1 MAKKCICFSRVS
13 SYRQDLEYQR
23 NEVKTEALKTYK
35 LSEIIEVTGK
45 ESAIKLSEEQRQTL
59 NEMKSIVEDNP
70 TIDSIYFFAVD
81 RLARRVSVVMSI
93 KEWADDHNINL
104 VFLNP
109 VKFNT
114 LDKQPDGSYRKNT
127 IADMFLNF
135 LSIGAKMEM
144 EMKNERFRS
153 AKQMLKQQN
162 KPISR
167 MLFGYSKNE
176 DKTVRIDPN
185 TGRIIKWVFDSYLHN
200 NKSTSQIY
208 AEGVELGYWSKLNA
222 RSSQANR
229 IRVILSNYAYAGEN
243 TGRDLVYPAIVDRT
257 DVETAIQML
266 SEAQNKPKCKSKHSY
281 LCKSIIK
288 DKNTGYTMK
297 ADISHIRYMSIT
309 GDEKL
314 FTISMNICDTCIW
327 RSAYQAKW
335 ISLSTTDSDTIGK
348 TKDQL
353 SEISV
358 KISNLNDIISDIDR
372 RTEKAYT
379 AFVSG
384 KGRITPELY
393 EKTLRG
399 LENERTETI
408 SKVHKYEKRE
418 AELFNLLNELQTKE
432 KRDIEIRSVSEIT
445 DDTQRIEIIKEVV
458 RGMTVEKKNKR
469 FIIEV
474 DTILPVSDRY
484 LYTPK
489 GRVKKLYYINGEFDP
504 FDVDIEKAV
513 EQQILLDITSE
524 IMIRFKLKK

>member
-13 SYRQDLEYQR
+13 SYRQDLDYQR
-23 NEVKTEALKTYK
+23 NEVKLEALKSYK
-35 LSEIIEVTGK
+35 ASEIIEVTGK

-70 TIDSIYFFAVD
+70 TIESIYFFAVD
-81 RLARRVSVVMSI
+81 RLARRVSIVMSI
-93 KEWADDHNINL
+93 KEWADEHNINL

-109 VKFNT
+109 VRFNT

-162 KPISR
+162 KPTSKL
-167 MLFGYSKNE
+167 LFGYSKNA

-185 TGRIIKWVFDSYLHN
+185 TGHIIKWVFDSYLHH
-200 NKSTSQIY
+200 NKSTTQIY
-208 AEGVELGYWSKLNA
+208 AEGVELGYWKKLSA
-222 RSSQANR
+222 RSSQSNHIR
-229 IRVILSNYAYAGEN
+229 IILSNYAYAGEP
-243 TGRDLVYPAIVDRT
+243 TGRDLVYPAIVDRI
-257 DVETAIQML
+257 DVENAIQKM
-266 SEAQNKPKCKSKHSY
+266 SEAQNKPKSKSKHSY

-288 DKNTGYTMK
+288 DKNTGHVLK
-297 ADISHIRYMSIT
+297 AEISHVRYMSLI
-309 GDEKL
+309 GDDKQ

-327 RSAYQAKW
+327 RSAYSAKW

-353 SEISV
+353 SEISI
-358 KISNLNDIISDIDR
+358 KITNLNAILSDIEK

-393 EKTLRG
+393 EKTLRE
-399 LENERTETI
+399 LEMERNETI

-418 AELFNLLNELQTKE
+418 AELFNLMNELQTKE
-432 KRDIEIRSVSEIT
+432 KRDVEIQTVSDIT
-445 DDTQRIEIIKEVV
+445 DDAQRIEIIKEVI
-458 RGMTVEKKNKR
+458 RSMTVEKIKNMYV
-469 FIIEV
+469 IEIE
-474 DTILPVSDRY
+474 TILPDKDIY
-484 LYTPK
+484 IYAPK
-489 GRVKKLYYINGEFDP
+489 GGFKRLYYCNGLIDP
-504 FDVDIEKAV
+504 NSLDIESSLQNQ
-513 EQQILLDITSE
+513 ELLDITEE
-524 IMIRFKLKK
+524 IMIRFKR